1 MSDVK
6 LRITSVLV
14 AYFLRY
20 DVKTRAQLPTTVKV
34 KGQVRLNR
42 RLIRNGGKKTIKNAA
57 PGDGVFISFITYYFL
72 GCFEINVMA
81 APRRQA
87 TPAIKKG
94 VIQIEGSLPP
104 FAASLKNPAT

>member
-42 RLIRNGGKKTIKNAA
+42 RLIRNGGKKTIKTPPRETA
-57 PGDGVFISFITYYFL
+57 FLSHSLHITFWA
-72 GCFEINVMA
+72 VSKS
-81 APRRQA
+81 
-87 TPAIKKG
+87 T
-94 VIQIEGSLPP
+94 
-104 FAASLKNPAT
+104 